1 MLLLYTLLF
10 IWWNIWTRMVYIWVC
25 LGYSEARAVAV
36 GFSALISVQRSR
48 SFSSL
53 FILEL
58 LSFRFLFDFSP
69 FSRSRVS
76 MRILLITRFIA
87 DECILVL
94 WYMVYV
100 CTLLPQTYVSSAM
113 R

>member
-1 MLLLYTLLF
+1 
-10 IWWNIWTRMVYIWVC
+10 MVYVWVC

-36 GFSALISVQRSR
+36 FSALISVQRSR

-53 FILEL
+53 FILLRL

-76 MRILLITRFIA
+76 MRILLIPRFIA

-100 CTLLPQTYVSSAM
+100 CTQLPQTYVSSAM

>member
-1 MLLLYTLLF
+1 
-10 IWWNIWTRMVYIWVC
+10 
-25 LGYSEARAVAV
+25 
-36 GFSALISVQRSR
+36 
-48 SFSSL
+48 
-53 FILEL
+53 
-58 LSFRFLFDFSP
+58 
-69 FSRSRVS
+69 
-76 MRILLITRFIA
+76 MRILLIPRFIA